1 MRRRSIENAAP
12 EFELDVHERTSMGNG
27 ARHQL
32 ARAAVVVDLKRTR
45 HEHYGHGSFVNVEN
59 KTDN

>member
-45 HEHYGHGSFVNVEN
+45 HEHYGHGSLRE
-59 KTDN
+59 